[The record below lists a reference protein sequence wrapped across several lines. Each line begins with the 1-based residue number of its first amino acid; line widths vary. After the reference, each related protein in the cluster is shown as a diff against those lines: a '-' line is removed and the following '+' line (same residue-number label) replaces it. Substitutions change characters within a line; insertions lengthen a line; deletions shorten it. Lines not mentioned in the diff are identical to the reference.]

1 MNINLQVRMK
11 NPAFWVGLIGA
22 VGTPILAYMG
32 MGAADL
38 TSWDKVGEM
47 IANAVCNPY
56 LLALTALSVM
66 SFLGVVVDPTTK
78 GLSDSVR
85 ALGYTEPHDDMEG
98 LR

>member
-1 MNINLQVRMK
+1 MSINMEVRVK

-32 MGAADL
+32 MSAADV
-38 TSWDKVGEM
+38 TSWDRVGEM

-78 GLSDSVR
+78 GLSDSAR
-85 ALGYTEPHDDMEG
+85 ALGYTEPHDDTAG
-98 LR
+98 LQ